1 MRRIRLRVAYDG
13 TAYCGWQVQPEVPTI
28 EGELNQ
34 AISRLTKEE
43 IIVIGA
49 SRTDAGV
56 HAKGNV
62 AVFDTESTIPAD
74 RFAYALNP
82 LLPEDIVVVA
92 SDEVEADWHPRHCD
106 TEKTYEYK
114 ILNSKFP
121 DPMRRR
127 DTYHVSFDL
136 DLEKMR
142 EAAGYLKGEHDF
154 KSFCANRRMKKST
167 VRTIY
172 SLTVTKADDLI
183 TIRISGSGFLY
194 NMVRIIAGTLVKI
207 GMGVYPP
214 EKMEEILEEKN
225 RAAAGPTIPAR
236 GLTLVSLEYEKELAP
251 YLEGENKHW
260 HYVLD
265 QRNVPEK
272 GLAYLTIERC
282 EPEELDGVLRRVIHQ
297 AYRNGAKRVFVRDTF
312 GEEGSICGYYRLR
325 RQPETEEG
333 WLEAV
338 YEGEHR

>member
-154 KSFCANRRMKKST
+154 KSFCSNRRMKKST

-172 SLTVTKADDLI
+172 SIDLKEKEGEIVI
-183 TIRISGSGFLY
+183 TYTGNGFLHHMIRILT
-194 NMVRIIAGTLVKI
+194 GTLLEA
-207 GMGVYPP
+207 GMKKRSLSSVAELLEVRDR
-214 EKMEEILEEKN
+214 EK
-225 RAAAGPTIPAR
+225 AGFTAPAK
-236 GLTLVSLEYEKELAP
+236 GLTLEK
-251 YLEGENKHW
+251 
-260 HYVLD
+260 VLYSPL
-265 QRNVPEK
+265 QKE
-272 GLAYLTIERC
+272 
-282 EPEELDGVLRRVIHQ
+282 
-297 AYRNGAKRVFVRDTF
+297 
-312 GEEGSICGYYRLR
+312 S
-325 RQPETEEG
+325 ET
-333 WLEAV
+333 L
-338 YEGEHR
+338 

>member
-154 KSFCANRRMKKST
+154 KSFCNVHTQVEDT

-172 SLTVTKADDLI
+172 DLEVEKEEELI
-183 TIRISGSGFLY
+183 TIRVRGNGFLY
-194 NMVRIIAGTLVKI
+194 NMVRAMTGTI
-207 GMGVYPP
+207 VYAAEGKLSP
-214 EKMEEILEEKN
+214 EDIPAILASGN
-225 RAAAGPTIPAR
+225 RTLAGPTVPPG
-236 GLTLVSLEYEKELAP
+236 GLYMTKLWYEED
-251 YLEGENKHW
+251 
-260 HYVLD
+260 VL
-265 QRNVPEK
+265 
-272 GLAYLTIERC
+272 
-282 EPEELDGVLRRVIHQ
+282 
-297 AYRNGAKRVFVRDTF
+297 
-312 GEEGSICGYYRLR
+312 
-325 RQPETEEG
+325 
-333 WLEAV
+333 
-338 YEGEHR
+338 

>member
-1 MRRIRLRVAYDG
+1 M
-13 TAYCGWQVQPEVPTI
+13 
-28 EGELNQ
+28 
-34 AISRLTKEE
+34 
-43 IIVIGA
+43 IGA

-92 SDEVEADWHPRHCD
+92 SDEVEADWHPRYCD

-142 EAAGYLKGEHDF
+142 EAAEYLKGEHDF
-154 KSFCANRRMKKST
+154 KSFCAVNAQSKTS

-172 SLTVTKADDLI
+172 ACTVTKEADII
-183 TIRISGSGFLY
+183 TIRVTGNGFLY
-194 NMVRIIAGTLVKI
+194 NMVRIIAGTLIKV
-207 GMGVYPP
+207 GAGEFAPQEMQT
-214 EKMEEILEEKN
+214 ILDACD
-225 RAAAGPTIPAR
+225 RSVAGPTAPAH
-236 GLTLVSLEYEKELAP
+236 GLTMIGLEYE
-251 YLEGENKHW
+251 
-260 HYVLD
+260 
-265 QRNVPEK
+265 
-272 GLAYLTIERC
+272 
-282 EPEELDGVLRRVIHQ
+282 
-297 AYRNGAKRVFVRDTF
+297 
-312 GEEGSICGYYRLR
+312 
-325 RQPETEEG
+325 
-333 WLEAV
+333 
-338 YEGEHR
+338 

>member
-154 KSFCANRRMKKST
+154 KSFCCVRTQAEST
-167 VRTIY
+167 VRTVY
-172 SLTVTKADDLI
+172 SLDVDKKDDEIHI
-183 TIRISGSGFLY
+183 TITGNGFLY
-194 NMVRIIAGTLVKI
+194 NMVRIIAGTLIQVGK
-207 GMGVYPP
+207 GRFEPEYVQYMLNACDRTQAGQTAPP
-214 EKMEEILEEKN
+214 Q
-225 RAAAGPTIPAR
+225 
-236 GLTLVSLEYEKELAP
+236 GLTLMKID
-251 YLEGENKHW
+251 YL
-260 HYVLD
+260 D
-265 QRNVPEK
+265 
-272 GLAYLTIERC
+272 
-282 EPEELDGVLRRVIHQ
+282 
-297 AYRNGAKRVFVRDTF
+297 
-312 GEEGSICGYYRLR
+312 EEG
-325 RQPETEEG
+325 
-333 WLEAV
+333 
-338 YEGEHR
+338 

>member
-142 EAAGYLKGEHDF
+142 EAAEYLKGEHDF
-154 KSFCANRRMKKST
+154 KSFCNVHTQVEDT

-172 SLTVTKADDLI
+172 DLEVEKEEELI
-183 TIRISGSGFLY
+183 TIRVRGNGFLY
-194 NMVRIIAGTLVKI
+194 NMVRILAGTLIGVGRGTIAPEQIPAILEAKDRQAAGMTVPPQGLTLVKI
-207 GMGVYPP
+207 DYLD
-214 EKMEEILEEKN
+214 EKSK
-225 RAAAGPTIPAR
+225 
-236 GLTLVSLEYEKELAP
+236 
-251 YLEGENKHW
+251 
-260 HYVLD
+260 
-265 QRNVPEK
+265 
-272 GLAYLTIERC
+272 
-282 EPEELDGVLRRVIHQ
+282 
-297 AYRNGAKRVFVRDTF
+297 
-312 GEEGSICGYYRLR
+312 
-325 RQPETEEG
+325 
-333 WLEAV
+333 
-338 YEGEHR
+338 

>member
-92 SDEVEADWHPRHCD
+92 SDDVAADWHPRHCD

-154 KSFCANRRMKKST
+154 KSFCNVHTQVEDT

-172 SLTVTKADDLI
+172 DLEVEKEEELI
-183 TIRISGSGFLY
+183 TIRVRGNGFLY
-194 NMVRIIAGTLVKI
+194 NMVRILFLPQTSRLSWMHKFSIQLYKTPAAQHLCPSAYNNACYALHTPYHK
-207 GMGVYPP
+207 PP
-214 EKMEEILEEKN
+214 DN
-225 RAAAGPTIPAR
+225 HPSAA
-236 GLTLVSLEYEKELAP
+236 S
-251 YLEGENKHW
+251 
-260 HYVLD
+260 
-265 QRNVPEK
+265 
-272 GLAYLTIERC
+272 
-282 EPEELDGVLRRVIHQ
+282 
-297 AYRNGAKRVFVRDTF
+297 
-312 GEEGSICGYYRLR
+312 
-325 RQPETEEG
+325 
-333 WLEAV
+333 
-338 YEGEHR
+338 